1 MHIGLNQ
8 KTLRELKNGIVNSG
22 KLVRM
27 GFDQHKWSQG
37 GLREC
42 KQLDWKN
49 MQWLPNM
56 WGFKRQALQA
66 YSTSKKERKW
76 LMFANLTILMW
87 YKPTKYIWL
96 VVSTPLKNSSSQLL
110 GKIKHVPNH
119 QPVYVWLI
127 LLYAQSRHQ
136 ILPVV
141 WTTAPTFRF
150 SCKILALS
158 GSLPAFLAMDGE
170 QRTDW
175 VPKKLENPISMEDF
189 PAGYV
194 WSIDYQYR
202 RVNSPD

>member
-1 MHIGLNQ
+1 
-8 KTLRELKNGIVNSG
+8 VNSG
-22 KLVRM
+22 KLMRM

-66 YSTSKKERKW
+66 YLKKERIW
-76 LMFANLTILMW
+76 LMFANLTI
-87 YKPTKYIWL
+87 
-96 VVSTPLKNSSSQLL
+96 
-110 GKIKHVPNH
+110 
-119 QPVYVWLI
+119 
-127 LLYAQSRHQ
+127 LYAQSRHQ

-158 GSLPAFLAMDGE
+158 GSLPAFLATGGE

-175 VPKKLENPISMEDF
+175 VPKKLENPLSMEDF

-194 WSIDYQYR
+194 WSIDYR
-202 RVNSPD
+202 RVNSPRRASGDHRPQ